1 MLSIED
7 IKALMKEM
15 DASSISELKY
25 ETENGKITL
34 RKADAPSRKTTV
46 QAAAPARLP
55 QAAPPLPAAQA
66 TEPSASPMQ
75 KEKADDA
82 AADDSLH
89 QITAPMVGTF
99 YASSSPD
106 AEPYVHKGSTVDEKT
121 VVCIVEAMKLF
132 NEIEAEVK
140 GTIVDILVEDG
151 QLVEYGQPLFL
162 VKED

>member
-25 ETENGKITL
+25 EAENMKITL
-34 RKADAPSRKTTV
+34 KKA
-46 QAAAPARLP
+46 QAAAAVAESGQMLV
-55 QAAPPLPAAQA
+55 QSAPLQAAQA
-66 TEPSASPMQ
+66 QPAPQTAQTAVPADTADQTPS
-75 KEKADDA
+75 DDA
-82 AADDSLH
+82 SLH
-89 QITAPMVGTF
+89 KITAPMVGTF
-99 YASSSPD
+99 YSSSSPD
-106 AEPYVHKGSTVDEKT
+106 TEPFVTKGSKVDEKT

-132 NEIEAEVK
+132 NEIEAEVR
-140 GTIVDILVEDG
+140 GTIVDVLAEDG